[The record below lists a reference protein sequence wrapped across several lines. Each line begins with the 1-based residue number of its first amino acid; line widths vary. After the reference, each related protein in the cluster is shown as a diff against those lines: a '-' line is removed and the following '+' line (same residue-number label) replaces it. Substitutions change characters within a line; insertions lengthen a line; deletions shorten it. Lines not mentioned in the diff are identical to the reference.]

1 MRRALLALVAAAC
14 CRLAWP
20 RVAPGQAPGAAGPMC
35 PVTAPAGA
43 ATEPPPRAEP
53 APRRA
58 KRFASVPRYVETL
71 VVADESMARFHGPEL
86 ERYLLTVMA
95 AAAKAFR
102 HASLANPV
110 ELLVTRL
117 LVLGPGTPGPP
128 VTSNAAQMLRNFC
141 EWQRDLNDPDEDSP
155 RHFDTAI
162 LFTRQDLCGAA
173 TCNTLGMADV
183 GTACNPARSCSIV
196 EDDGLQ
202 SAFTAAHELGHVF
215 NMLHDDSKACEEL
228 NGRAGASRHMMA
240 PVMSSMDPEE
250 TWSPCSARFITD
262 FLDNGHGQCLLDK
275 PPEWLRLPTALPG
288 SQYDAD
294 RQCQLAF
301 GPESRHCPTPQP
313 PCAALWCT
321 GRANGRALCQ
331 TKHFPWADG
340 TPCGAGKTCMSGRC
354 LGHGDMKEFETPV
367 DGGWGPWGAWGACSR
382 SCGGGVQFSRRACTK
397 PAPRNGGRYCAGKRA
412 QFRSCNVDA
421 CPGTTPLTFREQQC
435 AAYNYRSDLFK
446 GFPAPMD
453 WVPRYSGVAAED
465 RCKLTCQSEAL
476 GYYHVL
482 EPRVAD
488 GTPCSPEGTGVC
500 VQGRC
505 VAAGCDRVI
514 GSRKKFDKC
523 MRCGGDGSTC
533 TKVYGSFAKGR
544 YGYNDVVTVPAGATH
559 LWVRQLSAAGE
570 RGAVFLALRQPGGA
584 ALLNGAYVLV
594 PSETDVPLPG
604 GGTARYSGATK
615 AEETLAARGPLRRP
629 LVLQALVVDE
639 RRPPRLKYSFFAPR
653 AAPAPAW
660 EKQKAEILEIL
671 RSRRRSK

>member
-1 MRRALLALVAAAC
+1 
-14 CRLAWP
+14 
-20 RVAPGQAPGAAGPMC
+20 MC
-35 PVTAPAGA
+35 PVGAPGEPGAA

-58 KRFASVPRYVETL
+58 KRSASVPRYVETL
-71 VVADESMARFHGPEL
+71 VVADESMARFHGAGL
-86 ERYLLTVMA
+86 ERYVLTVMA

-117 LVLGPGTPGPP
+117 LVLGEGTPGPP
-128 VTSNAAQMLRNFC
+128 VTSNAALTLRHFC
-141 EWQRDLNDPDEDSP
+141 EWQRQLNDPDEDSP
-155 RHFDTAI
+155 RHFDTAV
-162 LFTRQDLCGAA
+162 LFTRLDLCGAA

-183 GTACNPARSCSIV
+183 GTACNPARSCSVV

-215 NMLHDDSKACEEL
+215 NMLHDDSKACEGL
-228 NGRAGASRHMMA
+228 NGPAGASRHMMA
-240 PVMSSMDPEE
+240 PVMSSVDPEE

-262 FLDNGHGQCLLDK
+262 FLDDGHGRCLLDK

-288 SQYDAD
+288 SRYDAD

-301 GPESRHCPTPQP
+301 GPESRHCPGPQP
-313 PCAALWCT
+313 PCAALWCS
-321 GRANGRALCQ
+321 GRHGGRPLCQ

-340 TPCGAGKTCMSGRC
+340 TPCGAGGTCMGGRC
-354 LGHGDMKEFETPV
+354 LGHRDLEAFETPV
-367 DGGWGPWGAWGACSR
+367 DGGWAPWGPWGSCSR
-382 SCGGGVQFSRRACTK
+382 SCGGGVQFSRRGCTR

-412 QFRSCNVDA
+412 RFRSCNVHL

-435 AAYNYRSDLFK
+435 AAYNHRPELFK
-446 GFPAPMD
+446 GVPAPAD

-488 GTPCSPEGTGVC
+488 GTPCSPESTGVC

-505 VAAGCDRVI
+505 EAAGCDRVI
-514 GSRKKFDKC
+514 GSKKRFDKC

-533 TKVYGSFAKGR
+533 ARVHGSFGKGR

-559 LWVRQLSAAGE
+559 LWVRRPSAPGE
-570 RGAVFLALRQPGGA
+570 RAAVFLALRSPGGA

-594 PSETDVPLPG
+594 PSAADVRLPG
-604 GGTARYSGATK
+604 GGAARYSGAT
-615 AEETLAARGPLRRP
+615 APVQTLAARGPLRQP

-639 RRPPRLKYSFFAPR
+639 GRPPRLRYSFFVPR
-653 AAPAPAW
+653 AAPRPAPAW